1 LSSILIRSN
10 WHYLW
15 ESVWVPIRKKSY
27 ATDNMFVELYERQCR
42 KLKLNIV
49 RAVYDDQKIALK
61 EFKKQFVSL
70 EEPTEQ
76 TCIELLED
84 FYGILSNNDAR
95 LCFDYRVLLEKF
107 VHRYNLRYFV
117 TADCKIRL
125 SLVGLMISQ
134 YATLKKT
141 LSNNQLRSACLTH
154 LEANV
159 GLFHEDI
166 GEENCIR
173 AANNLLEGVAIDKA
187 NDGSKTLGA
196 ALNAKAF
203 KDCFP
208 HEALIEPTDAFWK
221 FSCDFP
227 NLRHAGMQQNVYAG
241 VKQKQK
247 QILKPIRPIKKEDA
261 ILTLSYAVILATFI
275 ADNNSSKTILS
286 GEF

>member
-1 LSSILIRSN
+1 MSSILIRSN

-15 ESVWVPIRKKSY
+15 ESVWVPLRKKSY
-27 ATDNMFVELYERQCR
+27 ASDSMFIELYERQSR
-42 KLKLNIV
+42 KLKLKLDK
-49 RAVYDDQKIALK
+49 AAYDDPKIALK

-76 TCIELLED
+76 ACIELLED
-84 FYGILSNNDAR
+84 FYKILLNMDAR
-95 LCFDYRVLLEKF
+95 LCYDYKILLETF
-107 VHRYNLRYFV
+107 VQRYNLRYFL

-125 SLVGLMISQ
+125 SLMGLMISQ
-134 YATLKKT
+134 YATLKDT
-141 LSNNQLRSACLTH
+141 LSNNPLRHACLTH
-154 LEANV
+154 LEDNV
-159 GLFHEDI
+159 GLFYEKT
-166 GEENCIR
+166 GEANCIR

-196 ALNAKAF
+196 ALRAKAF

-227 NLRHAGMQQNVYAG
+227 NLRHAGMQPKAYKREEQKP
-241 VKQKQK
+241 KQM
-247 QILKPIRPIKKEDA
+247 LEPIRPIKKEDA
-261 ILTLSYAVILATFI
+261 ILTLSYAIILATFI
-275 ADNNSSKTILS
+275 ADNDSSKKILS